1 MSQEIDALDTLDE
14 YSDEEYSA
22 YLEYKDLKDRCMIDP
37 TTLYIDNNHE
47 FFSEWKYFAETDGLE
62 IKIIK
67 GETKICQLNYLHMY
81 VDVRHYALYF

>member
-1 MSQEIDALDTLDE
+1 MSQEIDALDTLDD

-62 IKIIK
+62 IKIIN
-67 GETKICQLNYLHMY
+67 GETRIC
-81 VDVRHYALYF
+81 

>member
-1 MSQEIDALDTLDE
+1 LVRYEGGTMPKEIDALDTLDE

-62 IKIIK
+62 IKIIN
-67 GETKICQLNYLHMY
+67 GETRIC
-81 VDVRHYALYF
+81 

>member
-1 MSQEIDALDTLDE
+1 MPKEIDALDTLDE

-67 GETKICQLNYLHMY
+67 GETRIC
-81 VDVRHYALYF
+81 

>member
-47 FFSEWKYFAETDGLE
+47 FFSEWKYFAQSDGLD
-62 IKIIK
+62 IKVID
-67 GETKICQLNYLHMY
+67 GETRIC
-81 VDVRHYALYF
+81 

>member
-1 MSQEIDALDTLDE
+1 MPKEIDALDTLDE

-22 YLEYKDLKDRCMIDP
+22 YLEYKDLKDRCMIHP

-62 IKIIK
+62 IKIIN
-67 GETKICQLNYLHMY
+67 GETRIC
-81 VDVRHYALYF
+81 

>member
-1 MSQEIDALDTLDE
+1 MSQEIDALDTLDD

-37 TTLYIDNNHE
+37 TTLYINNNHE

-62 IKIIK
+62 IKIIN
-67 GETKICQLNYLHMY
+67 GDTKIC
-81 VDVRHYALYF
+81 

>member
-1 MSQEIDALDTLDE
+1 MPKEIDALDTLDE

-22 YLEYKDLKDRCMIDP
+22 YLEYKDLKDRCIIDP

-62 IKIIK
+62 IKIIN
-67 GETKICQLNYLHMY
+67 GETRIC
-81 VDVRHYALYF
+81 

>member
-1 MSQEIDALDTLDE
+1 MTKEIDALDTLDD

-37 TTLYIDNNHE
+37 TTLYIDNDHE

-67 GETKICQLNYLHMY
+67 GETKIC
-81 VDVRHYALYF
+81 

>member
-1 MSQEIDALDTLDE
+1 LVRYEGGIMSQEIDALDTLDE

-67 GETKICQLNYLHMY
+67 GETKIC
-81 VDVRHYALYF
+81 

>member
-1 MSQEIDALDTLDE
+1 MVRYVVGTMSQEIDALDTLDD

-22 YLEYKDLKDRCMIDP
+22 YLEYKDLKDRCIIDP

-62 IKIIK
+62 IKIVK
-67 GETKICQLNYLHMY
+67 GETRIC
-81 VDVRHYALYF
+81 

>member
-1 MSQEIDALDTLDE
+1 MSQEIDALATLDD

-47 FFSEWKYFAETDGLE
+47 FFPEWKYFAETDGLE
-62 IKIIK
+62 IKIVK
-67 GETKICQLNYLHMY
+67 GETRIC
-81 VDVRHYALYF
+81 

>member
-1 MSQEIDALDTLDE
+1 MTKEIDALDTLDE

-62 IKIIK
+62 IKIIN
-67 GETKICQLNYLHMY
+67 GETRIC
-81 VDVRHYALYF
+81 

>member
-1 MSQEIDALDTLDE
+1 MPKEIDALETLDE

-67 GETKICQLNYLHMY
+67 GETKIC
-81 VDVRHYALYF
+81 

>member
-1 MSQEIDALDTLDE
+1 MIDDDVLETMDE

-37 TTLYIDNNHE
+37 TTLYINNNHE

-62 IKIIK
+62 IKIIN
-67 GETKICQLNYLHMY
+67 GETRIC
-81 VDVRHYALYF
+81 

>member
-1 MSQEIDALDTLDE
+1 MVRYEGGTMPKEIDALDTLDE

-22 YLEYKDLKDRCMIDP
+22 YLEYKDLKDRCMIEP

-47 FFSEWKYFAETDGLE
+47 FFSEWKYFAEADGLD

-67 GETKICQLNYLHMY
+67 GETRIC
-81 VDVRHYALYF
+81 

>member
-1 MSQEIDALDTLDE
+1 MPKEIDALETLDE

-67 GETKICQLNYLHMY
+67 GETRIC
-81 VDVRHYALYF
+81 

>member
-1 MSQEIDALDTLDE
+1 LVRYEGGTMPKEIDALDTLDE

-62 IKIIK
+62 IKIVK
-67 GETKICQLNYLHMY
+67 GETRIC
-81 VDVRHYALYF
+81 

>member
-1 MSQEIDALDTLDE
+1 MPKEIDALDTLDE

-62 IKIIK
+62 IKIVK
-67 GETKICQLNYLHMY
+67 GETRIC
-81 VDVRHYALYF
+81 

>member
-1 MSQEIDALDTLDE
+1 MVRYEGGTMPKEIDALDTLDE

-22 YLEYKDLKDRCMIDP
+22 YLEYKDLKDRCIIDP

-67 GETKICQLNYLHMY
+67 GETRIC
-81 VDVRHYALYF
+81 

>member
-1 MSQEIDALDTLDE
+1 MSQEIDALDTLDD

-22 YLEYKDLKDRCMIDP
+22 YLEYKDLKDRCIIDP

-67 GETKICQLNYLHMY
+67 GETRIC
-81 VDVRHYALYF
+81 

>member
-1 MSQEIDALDTLDE
+1 MSQEIDALDTLDD

-37 TTLYIDNNHE
+37 TTLYINNNHE

-62 IKIIK
+62 IKIIN
-67 GETKICQLNYLHMY
+67 GETRIC
-81 VDVRHYALYF
+81 

>member
-1 MSQEIDALDTLDE
+1 MVRYEGGIMSQEIDALDTLDE

-67 GETKICQLNYLHMY
+67 GETKIC
-81 VDVRHYALYF
+81 

>member
-1 MSQEIDALDTLDE
+1 MVRYEGGIMSQEIDALDTLDE

-62 IKIIK
+62 IKIIN
-67 GETKICQLNYLHMY
+67 GETRIC
-81 VDVRHYALYF
+81 

>member
-1 MSQEIDALDTLDE
+1 MSQEIDALDTLDD

-67 GETKICQLNYLHMY
+67 GETRIC
-81 VDVRHYALYF
+81 

>member
-1 MSQEIDALDTLDE
+1 MVRYEGGTMPKEIDALDTLDE

-47 FFSEWKYFAETDGLE
+47 FFSEWKYFAQSDGLDVKV
-62 IKIIK
+62 IN
-67 GETKICQLNYLHMY
+67 GETRIC
-81 VDVRHYALYF
+81 

>member
-1 MSQEIDALDTLDE
+1 MVRYEGGTMPKEIDALDTLDE

-37 TTLYIDNNHE
+37 TTLYINNNHE

-62 IKIIK
+62 IKIIN
-67 GETKICQLNYLHMY
+67 GETRIC
-81 VDVRHYALYF
+81 

>member
-1 MSQEIDALDTLDE
+1 MPKEIDALETLDE

-37 TTLYIDNNHE
+37 TTLYINNNHE

-62 IKIIK
+62 IKIIN
-67 GETKICQLNYLHMY
+67 GETRIC
-81 VDVRHYALYF
+81 

>member
-1 MSQEIDALDTLDE
+1 MTKEIDALDTLDD

-62 IKIIK
+62 IKIIN
-67 GETKICQLNYLHMY
+67 GETRIC
-81 VDVRHYALYF
+81 

>member
-1 MSQEIDALDTLDE
+1 MTKEIDALDTLDD

-62 IKIIK
+62 IKIVK
-67 GETKICQLNYLHMY
+67 GETRIC
-81 VDVRHYALYF
+81 